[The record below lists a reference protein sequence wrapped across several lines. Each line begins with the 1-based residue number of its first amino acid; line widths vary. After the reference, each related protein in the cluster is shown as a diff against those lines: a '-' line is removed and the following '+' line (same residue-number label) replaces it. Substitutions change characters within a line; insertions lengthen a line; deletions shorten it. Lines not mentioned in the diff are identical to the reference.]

1 MSLVAEKRKGK
12 IYVYSDL
19 ARFEDTYNKV
29 HIPDGKVKELGI
41 VRGEYTEESPLWD
54 FLKNHFIMVN
64 LLSERVE
71 VPDKKVISDREG
83 TSKLIRKGSQI
94 EIARRYKRKDGTL
107 SNTTKTPNVCYI
119 DNHTREKFFRDV
131 KQFGSIVEGS
141 RYTLTSQSGD
151 IFEAWSKAMDREYTR
166 LSGIPVN
173 IVRKRTV
180 IEVPRDEIVRID
192 DLRYELSKY
201 LTLEDLLGKWV
212 LQDNNRRAYYDID
225 GLFLQYQDSPCL
237 RENVFRALCK
247 VPISNLED
255 LARVAISLHRKSSSQ
270 I

>member
-19 ARFEDTYNKV
+19 VRFEDTYNKV
-29 HIPDGKVKELGI
+29 HLPDGKVKELGI
-41 VRGEYTEESPLWD
+41 VQGEYMEESPLWD
-54 FLKNHFIMVN
+54 FLKNHFIIVN

-94 EIARRYKRKDGTL
+94 EIARRYKRKDGTF

-119 DNHTREKFFRDV
+119 DNHTREKFFKDV
-131 KQFGSIVEGS
+131 KRFGSVVEGS

-173 IVRKRTV
+173 IARKRTV
-180 IEVPRDEIVRID
+180 IEVPRDEIARID

-201 LTLEDLLGKWV
+201 LILEDLLGKWV
-212 LQDNNRRAYYDID
+212 LQDNNRKAYYDID
-225 GLFLQYQDSPCL
+225 GLFLQYQDNPCL
-237 RENVFRALCK
+237 RDNVFRALCK
-247 VPISNLED
+247 VPIRNLED
-255 LARVAISLHRKSSSQ
+255 LAKAAISLHRKSSSQ